1 MAGHSVVTAPA
12 LASDG
17 REDRIGPSRW
27 SRVGRAALRFL
38 REELLVSLAALA
50 VGAMA
55 WQLVAVLIDAAWLP
69 TFSSVISHCR
79 DLLGQAQFRSA
90 LRDSISDVLVGYG
103 ISVVLGGVIG
113 IGMGLN
119 RYIDWAFVYYLD
131 LLLFIPPIVTAPIF
145 LIIFG
150 LSKTTLLAVIV
161 VFASTVIAVNCKA
174 AVEGVDESL
183 REVPRVFGASTLQTI
198 VRVQLRAALPL
209 VFTGLYLG
217 VGRAVKG
224 MIIGQLFIA
233 VIGLGAYE
241 ARFEQAFDADGIW
254 SIALIVVVAALVLS
268 WVVRFVDGIVNHWAY
283 SPNGGSS

>member
-1 MAGHSVVTAPA
+1 MAGQPLTVVT
-12 LASDG
+12 
-17 REDRIGPSRW
+17 REQPDAVARPNER
-27 SRVGRAALRFL
+27 GRAARLGQAAVRFL

-50 VGAMA
+50 VGAA
-55 WQLVAVLIDAAWLP
+55 VWQLVAIAIDAAWLP
-69 TFSSVISHCR
+69 TFWSVLSNCH
-79 DLLGQAQFRSA
+79 DLLGDAKFRAA
-90 LRDSISDVLVGYG
+90 LGDSLYDVLVGYG
-103 ISVVLGGVIG
+103 ISVLLGGIVG

-119 RYIDWAFVYYLD
+119 RYVDWALVYYLD

-174 AVEGVDESL
+174 AVESVDDSL
-183 REVPRVFGASTLQTI
+183 REVPRVFGAGRVQT
-198 VRVQLRAALPL
+198 VLRVQLRAALPL

-241 ARFEQAFDADGIW
+241 ARFEQAFDAQGIW
-254 SIALIVVVAALVLS
+254 SIALVVVVAALVLS

-283 SPNGGSS
+283 GGST

>member
-1 MAGHSVVTAPA
+1 VAVAGQPLTAVAAPPVTTVNGP
-12 LASDG
+12 DEHG
-17 REDRIGPSRW
+17 RAARLGQ
-27 SRVGRAALRFL
+27 AALRFL
-38 REELLVSLAALA
+38 RQELLVSLAALA
-50 VGAMA
+50 VGAA
-55 WQLVAVLIDAAWLP
+55 VWQVIAVVVDASWLP
-69 TFSSVISHCR
+69 TFWSVLSNCR
-79 DLLGQAQFRSA
+79 SLLDDAKFRTA
-90 LRDSISDVLVGYG
+90 LGDSLYDVLVGYG
-103 ISVVLGGVIG
+103 ISVLLGGVVG

-119 RYIDWAFVYYLD
+119 RYVDWALVYYLD

-174 AVEGVDESL
+174 AVEGVDDSL
-183 REVPRVFGASTLQTI
+183 REVPRVFGAGRVQTV

-209 VFTGLYLG
+209 IFTGLYLG

-241 ARFEQAFDADGIW
+241 ARFEQAFDAQGIW

-268 WVVRFVDGIVNHWAY
+268 WVVRFVDDIVNHWAY
-283 SPNGGSS
+283 GGSS

>member
-1 MAGHSVVTAPA
+1 MAGHPVVTAPA
-12 LASDG
+12 PASDR
-17 REDRIGPSRW
+17 REDPAGHSRR
-27 SRVGRAALRFL
+27 SRVGRSALRFL

-50 VGAMA
+50 VGAVA
-55 WQLVAVLIDAAWLP
+55 WQLVAALVNAAWLP
-69 TFSSVISHCR
+69 TFASVISHSR
-79 DLLGQAQFRSA
+79 DLLAQAEFRSA

-103 ISVVLGGVIG
+103 IAVLLGGIIG

-119 RYIDWAFVYYLD
+119 RYVDWAFVYYLD

-174 AVEGVDESL
+174 AVEGVDDSL
-183 REVPRVFGASTLQTI
+183 REVPQVFGATTLQTI

-241 ARFEQAFDADGIW
+241 ARFEQAFDAEGIW
-254 SIALIVVVAALVLS
+254 SIALIVVAAALALS
-268 WVVRFVDGIVNHWAY
+268 WVVRFIDGIVNHWAY